1 MYTDCVEASF
11 IGEQDMTATQ
21 LIELMSRTPFQPF
34 EIRLSD
40 GSRMRVKDP
49 FRIST
54 ARNSSTC
61 TVYEDDL
68 ARIVSLRNITEVVT
82 PDTIAG

>member
-1 MYTDCVEASF
+1 
-11 IGEQDMTATQ
+11 
-21 LIELMSRTPFQPF
+21 
-34 EIRLSD
+34 
-40 GSRMRVKDP
+40 MRVKDP